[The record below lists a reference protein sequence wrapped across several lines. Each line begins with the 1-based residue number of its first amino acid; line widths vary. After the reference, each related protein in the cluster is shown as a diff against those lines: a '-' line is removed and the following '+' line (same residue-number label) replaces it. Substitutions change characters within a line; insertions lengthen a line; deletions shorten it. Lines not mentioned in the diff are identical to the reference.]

1 MLFGL
6 ESLFELVHVAQQ
18 AIYLLENKIFIQ
30 PKLTTSNL
38 DVLDPLHFDFN
49 PFDLLLENHLCLF
62 GSVYV
67 ISAIE
72 SLLPIPL
79 HVSAIL
85 DWENSLVARDPLIE
99 RILDLNVL
107 FQELAP
113 RVLKKLWISFG
124 EYIGA
129 VD

>member
-38 DVLDPLHFDFN
+38 DVLDPLLFDFN
-49 PFDLLLENHLCLF
+49 PFDLLLENHLCLL

-85 DWENSLVARDPLIE
+85 D
-99 RILDLNVL
+99 
-107 FQELAP
+107 
-113 RVLKKLWISFG
+113 
-124 EYIGA
+124 
-129 VD
+129 